1 MPFDLAKDKKGFSNP
16 NLNILLNLFPHV
28 ISVSFDGY
36 SLVFLFSI
44 LPPKPWPKTIAGVSP
59 YFTTDS
65 NDNGPLSPFIN
76 RQSKQP
82 KLHVYSERDANDLVP
97 HEINEFLELVSSAFC
112 KLDIAVTEVQ
122 YWKHFFVVVLE
133 DDNTNLKN
141 VPCQFAQCLCFYLFE
156 WEMHRPD
163 INSYSARR
171 IQEPREAVND
181 DSSYEILRPGIM
193 VSSGWLNESGAELLT
208 TSGTL
213 IRDSTGKVY
222 MTVASDG
229 FPNDGKVFHPRANG
243 RQIGNIIKK
252 LDHTDVSLVQLD
264 DTETFTN
271 ETFES
276 PVDDVPATKLQD
288 FLPFTELFMAQL
300 VYMNNP
306 FTGYTRGMVGAYSI
320 TRIPSD
326 DRNATDMRWIKTR
339 WFYLGQDFV
348 KELVDGVCGSV
359 IWDIDGKVLGFFKF
373 AITQGALMNWGC
385 FVASDEV
392 AEQGYCISP

>member
-1 MPFDLAKDKKGFSNP
+1 MAKN
-16 NLNILLNLFPHV
+16 
-28 ISVSFDGY
+28 
-36 SLVFLFSI
+36 
-44 LPPKPWPKTIAGVSP
+44 
-59 YFTTDS
+59 TTDS